1 MNQPTLR
8 ALRRAAAAGAALAA
22 FAMIT
27 PTHAASGLY
36 LGGQFGTTD
45 YRQTGELNR
54 QCDRF
59 DLDCRIDGSDNGWK
73 IFLGAQMTSFFAIEG
88 GAINLGKA
96 TLSTAV
102 GGQELSGRIELD
114 GFFIALLPQIPVTP
128 LATLY
133 GRFGLHALDGT
144 LRVEAPGTGLSARDS
159 ERGAG
164 WSAGVGVGLNITP
177 QLTLRAEF
185 ERVTFDEKLSVNPD
199 DSGRRPKVDLKT
211 IGLVL
216 RF

>member
-1 MNQPTLR
+1 MTRQPFCAFR
-8 ALRRAAAAGAALAA
+8 QAAVAAVILTALALA
-22 FAMIT
+22 T
-27 PTHAASGLY
+27 PASADSGLY
-36 LGGQFGTTD
+36 IGGHYGTTD
-45 YRQTGELNR
+45 YRQTGDLQR
-54 QCDRF
+54 FCDRN
-59 DLDCRIDGSDNGWK
+59 DLACQIDGSDNGWK

-88 GAINLGKA
+88 GAINLGTA
-96 TLSTAV
+96 TVSTAV
-102 GGQELSGRIELD
+102 GGQEVRGRVELD
-114 GFFIALLPQIPVTP
+114 GFFIAVLPQIPVTP

-144 LRVEAPGTGLSARDS
+144 ARVEAPGTGLSVRDS

-164 WSAGVGVGLNITP
+164 WSAGVGVGLNLTP

-185 ERVTFDEKLSVNPD
+185 ERITFDEKLNVDNE